1 VEIDAALFDFGGV
14 LVREGSVNDFARMA
28 PHADPEVVLRHAIG
42 AYHEDEDHPWHRVE
56 RGELDMAQWYALT
69 VASLA
74 EEGIE
79 VVVPTRGGDTRS
91 VLFTPNE
98 PVVEAVRAVRA
109 AGGRTAVVTNN
120 VRELSDTWRPV
131 LPLDELFDTVVD
143 SCEVGLRKPNP
154 AIYLLACE
162 RLGVDPPRTVLLD
175 DIESNLRG
183 AEAAGLRG
191 IHVGPDPQPA
201 VEELLTLL

>member
-14 LVREGSVNDFARMA
+14 LVREGSVNDFARIA
-28 PHADPEVVLRHAIG
+28 PHADPAVVLRHAIG

-56 RGELDMAQWYALT
+56 RGELDMAEWYALT
-69 VASLA
+69 VAALA
-74 EEGIE
+74 EAGIE
-79 VVVPTRGGDTRS
+79 VVVPSSGS
-91 VLFTPNE
+91 VAFTPNE
-98 PVVEAVRAVRA
+98 PVVDAVRAVRD

-120 VRELSDTWRPV
+120 VRELSQTWRPV

-162 RLGVDPPRTVLLD
+162 RLGVAPERAVLLD

-183 AEAAGLRG
+183 AEVAGLRG
-191 IHVGPDPQPA
+191 IHVGPDPTPA
-201 VEELLTLL
+201 VEALRALL

>member
-1 VEIDAALFDFGGV
+1 VDIDAALFDFGGV

-28 PHADPEVVLRHAIG
+28 PHADPEVVLHHAIG
-42 AYHEDEDHPWHRVE
+42 AYHEDADHPWHRVE
-56 RGELDMAQWYALT
+56 RGELEMAEWYALT
-69 VASLA
+69 VAALA
-74 EEGIE
+74 EAGIE
-79 VVVPTRGGDTRS
+79 VPPPSGGASS

-98 PVVEAVRAVRA
+98 PVVDAVRAVRD
-109 AGGRTAVVTNN
+109 AGGKTAVVTNN

-154 AIYLLACE
+154 EIYRLACE
-162 RLGVDPPRTVLLD
+162 RLGVAPARAVLLD

-191 IHVGPDPQPA
+191 IHVGPDPTPA
-201 VEELLTLL
+201 VDALRALL

>member
-1 VEIDAALFDFGGV
+1 DD
-14 LVREGSVNDFARMA
+14 
-28 PHADPEVVLRHAIG
+28 
-42 AYHEDEDHPWHRVE
+42 DHPWHRVE
-56 RGELDMAQWYALT
+56 RGELGMAEWYALT

-79 VVVPTRGGDTRS
+79 VVVPTGDGERRT

-98 PVVEAVRAVRA
+98 PVVEAVRAVRG

-143 SCEVGLRKPNP
+143 SCEVGLGKPNP
-154 AIYLLACE
+154 AIYLLACD
-162 RLGVDPPRTVLLD
+162 RLGVEPERAVLLD
-175 DIESNLRG
+175 DIESTLRG

-191 IHVGPDPQPA
+191 IHVGPDP
-201 VEELLTLL
+201 T

>member
-14 LVREGSVNDFARMA
+14 LVHEGSVNDFARLA
-28 PHADPEVVLRHAIG
+28 PHADPAEVLRHAIG
-42 AYHEDEDHPWHRVE
+42 PYHEDHDHPWHRVE
-56 RGELDMAQWYALT
+56 RGELDMAEWYTLT
-69 VASLA
+69 VAALA
-74 EEGIE
+74 EAGIE
-79 VVVPTRGGDTRS
+79 VVIPTSGS

-98 PVVEAVRAVRA
+98 PVLEVVREVRA

-154 AIYLLACE
+154 AIYVLACE
-162 RLGVDPPRTVLLD
+162 RLGVAPERAVLLD

-191 IHVGPDPQPA
+191 IHVGPDPTSA
-201 VEELLTLL
+201 VEALRTLL

>member
-28 PHADPEVVLRHAIG
+28 PHADPEVVLRHAVG
-42 AYHEDEDHPWHRVE
+42 PYHEDADHPWHRVE
-56 RGELDMAQWYALT
+56 RGELDMAEWYALT
-69 VASLA
+69 VAALSEA
-74 EEGIE
+74 GIE
-79 VVVPTRGGDTRS
+79 VVIPKSASS

-98 PVVEAVRAVRA
+98 PVVDAVRAVRA
-109 AGGRTAVVTNN
+109 AGGKTAVVTNN
-120 VRELSDTWRPV
+120 VRELSATWRPV

-154 AIYLLACE
+154 AIYLLTVE
-162 RLGVDPPRTVLLD
+162 RLGVAPERAVLLD
-175 DIESNLRG
+175 DIESNLLG

-191 IHVGPDPQPA
+191 IHVGPDPVPA
-201 VEELLTLL
+201 VRALLSLL

>member
-14 LVREGSVNDFARMA
+14 LVREGSVNDFARIA
-28 PHADPEVVLRHAIG
+28 PHADPEIVLAHAIG
-42 AYHEDEDHPWHRVE
+42 AYHQDEDHPWHRVE
-56 RGELDMAQWYALT
+56 RGELDMAEWYALT

-74 EEGIE
+74 EAGIE
-79 VVVPTRGGDTRS
+79 VVIPTSSSS

-98 PVVEAVRAVRA
+98 PVIGAVRAVRA

-143 SCEVGLRKPNP
+143 SCEVGVRKPNP
-154 AIYLLACE
+154 AIFHLTCE
-162 RLGVDPPRTVLLD
+162 RLDVTPARSVLLD
-175 DIESNLRG
+175 DIESNLVG
-183 AEAAGLRG
+183 ARAAGLQT
-191 IHVGPDPQPA
+191 IHVGPDPAAA
-201 VEELLTLL
+201 VEALRALL

>member
-1 VEIDAALFDFGGV
+1 MEIDAALFDFGGV

-28 PHADPEVVLRHAIG
+28 PHADPEVVLRHAVG
-42 AYHEDEDHPWHRVE
+42 PYHEDVDHPWHRVE
-56 RGELDMAQWYALT
+56 RGELDMAEWYALT

-79 VVVPTRGGDTRS
+79 VVIPTSGS

-98 PVVEAVRAVRA
+98 PVVEAVREVRA

-120 VRELSDTWRPV
+120 VRELSHTWRPV
-131 LPLDELFDTVVD
+131 LPLDELFDTIVD

-154 AIYLLACE
+154 AIYLLAVE
-162 RLGVDPPRTVLLD
+162 RLGVPPERAVLLD

-183 AEAAGLRG
+183 AEAAGLRA
-191 IHVGPDPQPA
+191 IHVEPDPTAA
-201 VEELLTLL
+201 VEALRALL

>member
-14 LVREGSVNDFARMA
+14 LVREGSVNDFARIA
-28 PHADPEVVLRHAIG
+28 PHADPEIVLRHAIG
-42 AYHEDEDHPWHRVE
+42 AYHQDEDHPWHRVE
-56 RGELDMAQWYALT
+56 RGELDMAEWYALT

-74 EEGIE
+74 EAGIE
-79 VVVPTRGGDTRS
+79 VVMPTSSSS

-98 PVVEAVRAVRA
+98 PVVGAVRAVRA

-120 VRELSDTWRPV
+120 VRELSATWRPV

-162 RLGVDPPRTVLLD
+162 RLEVDPRRAVLLD
-175 DIESNLRG
+175 DIESNLQG

-201 VEELLTLL
+201 VEALLALL

>member
-14 LVREGSVNDFARMA
+14 LVREGSVNDFARIA
-28 PHADPEVVLRHAIG
+28 PHADPAVVLSHAIG
-42 AYHEDEDHPWHRVE
+42 AYHEDDDHPWHRVE
-56 RGELDMAQWYALT
+56 RGELDMAEWYTLT
-69 VASLA
+69 VAALA
-74 EEGIE
+74 EAGIE
-79 VVVPTRGGDTRS
+79 VVVPSSGS
-91 VLFTPNE
+91 VAFTPNE
-98 PVVEAVRAVRA
+98 PVVDAVRAVRA

-120 VRELSDTWRPV
+120 VRELSGTWRPV

-154 AIYLLACE
+154 AIYRLACE
-162 RLGVDPPRTVLLD
+162 RLRVDPERAVLLD

-191 IHVGPDPQPA
+191 IHVGPDPTPA
-201 VEELLTLL
+201 VEALRALL

>member
-14 LVREGSVNDFARMA
+14 LVREGSVNDFARIA
-28 PHADPEVVLRHAIG
+28 PHADPAVVLSHAIG
-42 AYHEDEDHPWHRVE
+42 AYHEDDDHPWHRVE
-56 RGELDMAQWYALT
+56 RGELDMAEWYTLT
-69 VASLA
+69 VAALA
-74 EEGIE
+74 EAGIE
-79 VVVPTRGGDTRS
+79 VVVPSSGS
-91 VLFTPNE
+91 VAFTPNE
-98 PVVEAVRAVRA
+98 PVVDAVRAVRA

-120 VRELSDTWRPV
+120 VRELSGTWRPV

-154 AIYLLACE
+154 AIYRLACE
-162 RLGVDPPRTVLLD
+162 RLGVDPERAVLLD

-191 IHVGPDPQPA
+191 IHVGPDPTPA
-201 VEELLTLL
+201 VEALRALL

>member
-28 PHADPEVVLRHAIG
+28 PHADPEVVLRHAVG
-42 AYHEDEDHPWHRVE
+42 PYHEDADHPWHRVE
-56 RGELDMAQWYALT
+56 RGELDMAEWYRLT
-69 VASLA
+69 VDALA

-79 VVVPTRGGDTRS
+79 VVVPTGGGGSRS
-91 VLFTPNE
+91 VVFTPNE
-98 PVVEAVRAVRA
+98 PVVDAVRAVRA

-120 VRELSDTWRPV
+120 VRELSETWRPV
-131 LPLDELFDTVVD
+131 LPLDDLFDTVVD

-154 AIYLLACE
+154 AIYHLACD
-162 RLGVDPPRTVLLD
+162 RLGVGPERAVLLD

-183 AEAAGLRG
+183 AEAAGLRA
-191 IHVGPDPQPA
+191 IHVGPDPEPA
-201 VEELLTLL
+201 VEALLALL

>member
-14 LVREGSVNDFARMA
+14 LVREGSVNDFARIA
-28 PHADPEVVLRHAIG
+28 PHADPEIVLHHAIG
-42 AYHEDEDHPWHRVE
+42 AYHQDEDHPWHRVE
-56 RGELDMAQWYALT
+56 RGELDMAEWYTLT
-69 VASLA
+69 VTSLA
-74 EEGIE
+74 EAGIE
-79 VVVPTRGGDTRS
+79 VVIPTSSSS

-98 PVVEAVRAVRA
+98 PVLGAVRAVRA

-131 LPLDELFDTVVD
+131 LPLEELFDTVVD

-162 RLGVDPPRTVLLD
+162 RLDVDPRRAVLLD

-183 AEAAGLRG
+183 AEAAGLQA
-191 IHVGPDPQPA
+191 IHVAPDPEPA
-201 VEELLTLL
+201 VEALLALL

>member
-14 LVREGSVNDFARMA
+14 LVREGSVNDFTRIA
-28 PHADPEVVLRHAIG
+28 PHADPAVVLQHAIG

-56 RGELDMAQWYALT
+56 RGELDMAEWYTLT
-69 VASLA
+69 VAALA
-74 EEGIE
+74 EAGIE
-79 VVVPTRGGDTRS
+79 VVVPSSGS
-91 VLFTPNE
+91 VMFTPNE
-98 PVVEAVRAVRA
+98 PVVEAVREVRA

-120 VRELSDTWRPV
+120 VRELSHTWRPV

-154 AIYLLACE
+154 AIYRLACE
-162 RLGVDPPRTVLLD
+162 RLGVAPERAVLLD

-191 IHVGPDPQPA
+191 IHVEPDPTAA
-201 VEELLTLL
+201 VEALRALL